1 MILGPA
7 RRPEARGIRSHHRT
21 LEQPSKR
28 EIQLTGSAR
37 VMLRRTMA
45 RSDLE
50 RCSWCG
56 DNPLYLDYHDREWG
70 VPLRGDRA
78 LFELLTLE
86 GAQAGLSWI
95 TILKKRDGYRA
106 AFARFDPE
114 TIARYT
120 ARDVR
125 RLLSDAGIVRNRL
138 KVESTIA
145 NAKAVL
151 ALEEQG
157 ETLSSI
163 VWQFVDGKPIQN
175 RWRRVADLPAETP
188 LSKAMSKELKLRG
201 FRFVGPTTCY
211 AFMQAAGLVNDH
223 VQACY
228 RHAPVRRLT
237 P

>member
-1 MILGPA
+1 
-7 RRPEARGIRSHHRT
+7 
-21 LEQPSKR
+21 
-28 EIQLTGSAR
+28 
-37 VMLRRTMA
+37 MLRRTMA

-114 TIARYT
+114 TVARYT

-157 ETLSSI
+157 SLRWADHLLCLHAGRGPRQRPRPGVLPPRAGQAPDAVSRA
-163 VWQFVDGKPIQN
+163 QN
-175 RWRRVADLPAETP
+175 
-188 LSKAMSKELKLRG
+188 
-201 FRFVGPTTCY
+201 
-211 AFMQAAGLVNDH
+211 AALD
-223 VQACY
+223 
-228 RHAPVRRLT
+228 
-237 P
+237 